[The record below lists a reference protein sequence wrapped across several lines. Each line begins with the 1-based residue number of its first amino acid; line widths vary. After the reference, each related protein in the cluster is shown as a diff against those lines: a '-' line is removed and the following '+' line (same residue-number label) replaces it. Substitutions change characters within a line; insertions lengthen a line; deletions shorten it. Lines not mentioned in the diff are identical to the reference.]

1 MSTPTPSPSPRPA
14 SAGMSRIKTPRL
26 SGWLLITLALLAAV
40 WAIAPQQLP
49 VSLYKL
55 SLVTLAAV
63 VGYWIDRSLFPY
75 ARPAYLLDLQD
86 ALVAGSPPLVC
97 DDDDQCS
104 VMATARKPPACMPPG
119 SGIMVPRGTP
129 SASRMKFMP
138 KTPYAQLAAPC
149 TSAARP
155 TRTFTSRI
163 LLRLASKSMFT

>member
-97 DDDDQCS
+97 DDDDQCALVES
-104 VMATARKPPACMPPG
+104 ARDD
-119 SGIMVPRGTP
+119 
-129 SASRMKFMP
+129 
-138 KTPYAQLAAPC
+138 L
-149 TSAARP
+149 
-155 TRTFTSRI
+155 
-163 LLRLASKSMFT
+163 LLRLCGTSMLRRAIIVGCAMLAMGLGA